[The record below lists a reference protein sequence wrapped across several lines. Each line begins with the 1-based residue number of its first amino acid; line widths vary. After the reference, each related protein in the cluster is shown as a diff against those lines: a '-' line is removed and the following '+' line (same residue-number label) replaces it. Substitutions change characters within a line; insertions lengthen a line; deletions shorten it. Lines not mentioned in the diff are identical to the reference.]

1 MKYCKKCLQP
11 NTRPYIKFDK
21 KGICFP
27 CNYFKSLNSKIW
39 KDRQEK
45 IKEIANWC
53 KKNKSTSGYDCIIS
67 ASGGKDSTRLAL
79 ICRDKLKLNP
89 LLVST
94 VSPPEMTTKIGYE
107 NIDNLNRLGFDI
119 ITIEPDPIIYKKLMK
134 HSFIEYGNYA
144 KSTELAL
151 YASAPRVAIAYG
163 IKMIFLGENNSL
175 VYGEKEGS
183 KDQGNAIGMINY
195 NTLGSGDIS
204 WMTKSDYKIKKKDLI
219 PYIYPSKKALIK
231 NGINI
236 RYLGYY
242 FKDFN
247 NYNNARVAIKNGLRI
262 RKDNPKSLGALT
274 NYDALDDDFV
284 VVNQMIKYFKFGFGK
299 STDEA
304 CEMIRLGILTRK
316 KAKKIVF
323 KTDGECSPKYIDD
336 FCKYLGITKKR
347 FYLIVDKYR
356 SKNLWV
362 RNGKKWRRT
371 FDLMN
376 S

>member
-21 KGICFP
+21 EGICFP
-27 CNYFKSLNSKIW
+27 CNYLNSLNSNIW
-39 KDRQEK
+39 KDRKNK

-53 KKNKSTSGYDCIIS
+53 KKNKSPSGYDCIIS

-79 ICRDKLKLNP
+79 LCRDTLRLNP

-94 VSPPEMTTKIGYE
+94 VSPPEMTTQIGYE
-107 NIDNLNRLGFDI
+107 NINNLNKLGFDI
-119 ITIEPDPIIYKKLMK
+119 ITVEPDPVIYKKLMK
-134 HSFIEYGNYA
+134 YSFIEYGNYA
-144 KSTELAL
+144 RSTELTL

-175 VYGEKEGS
+175 AYGEKEGS
-183 KDQGNAIGMINY
+183 KDQGNAIDMINY

-204 WMTKSDYKIKKKDLI
+204 WMTIPDYKIKKKDLI
-219 PYIYPSKKALIK
+219 PYMYPSKKDLIK

-247 NYNNARVAIKNGLRI
+247 NYSNARVAIKNGLRI
-262 RKDNPKSLGALT
+262 RKENPNSLGALT

-284 VVNQMIKYFKFGFGK
+284 AVNQMVKYFKFGFGK
-299 STDEA
+299 ATEEA
-304 CEMIRLGILTRK
+304 SEMIRLGILTRK
-316 KAKKIVF
+316 EAKKIVF
-323 KTDGECSPKYIDD
+323 KNDGECSSKYIDD

-347 FYLIVDKYR
+347 FFLIANRYR
-356 SKNLWV
+356 SKNLWIK
-362 RNGKKWRRT
+362 NGKNWRRT
-371 FDLMN
+371 FDLMK